1 MPITTV
7 ELRELSDAELSDRL
21 AEVKQE
27 VFTLRFQIATGQ
39 AENTSL
45 LGVAK
50 RDVARIRTIMRE
62 REIAAEEGAD
72 EATEEDGAV

>member
-1 MPITTV
+1 MPISTV
-7 ELRELSDAELSDRL
+7 ELRELSDDELLDRL
-21 AEVKQE
+21 AEVKQD

-50 RDVARIRTIMRE
+50 RDAARIHTILRE
-62 REIAAEEGAD
+62 REIAAA
-72 EATEEDGAV
+72 EAGEQ

>member
-7 ELRELSDAELSDRL
+7 ELRELSDDELADRL
-21 AEVKQE
+21 SEVKQE

-50 RDVARIRTIMRE
+50 RDVARIRTIIRE
-62 REIAAEEGAD
+62 REIAAARAGAD
-72 EATEEDGAV
+72 

>member
-7 ELRELSDAELSDRL
+7 ELRELSDDELSDRL

-27 VFTLRFQIATGQ
+27 VFTLRFQTATGQ

-50 RDVARIRTIMRE
+50 RDVARIRTIMRQ
-62 REIAAEEGAD
+62 REIAAA
-72 EATEEDGAV
+72 EAGAV

>member
-7 ELRELSDAELSDRL
+7 ELRELSDDELLDRL
-21 AEVKQE
+21 AEVKQD

-50 RDVARIRTIMRE
+50 RDIARILTILRQ
-62 REIAAEEGAD
+62 REIAAAEAGA
-72 EATEEDGAV
+72 E

>member
-1 MPITTV
+1 MSITTV
-7 ELRELSDAELSDRL
+7 ELRELSDDELSDRL

-50 RDVARIRTIMRE
+50 RDVARIRTIMRQ
-62 REIAAEEGAD
+62 REIAAEA
-72 EATEEDGAV
+72 GAV

>member
-7 ELRELSDAELSDRL
+7 ELRELSDDELLDRL
-21 AEVKQE
+21 AEVKQD

-50 RDVARIRTIMRE
+50 RDVARILTILRE
-62 REIAAEEGAD
+62 REIAAAKAGA
-72 EATEEDGAV
+72 E